1 LTVPARDGQRLRGAS
16 SWKGSY
22 FAIWLN
28 DNPVG
33 LVDARDTI
41 FVESLKN
48 IDI

>member
-1 LTVPARDGQRLRGAS
+1 MPVPARGDDGAS
-16 SWKGSY
+16 SFWEDSY

-33 LVDARDTI
+33 LANARETL
-41 FVESLKN
+41 FVKRLKN